1 MLCGEIHAVRIHA
14 VLVRKVRNRDFEN
27 VDILIF
33 SIICQTAKERG
44 SQYTKRI
51 LPPFLIPECNITLE
65 NVLEYVRSRP
75 GRTIDYEQ
83 ASLVLGA
90 IDDRTIVRHLRLCRR
105 MVAEGCLQLCRV
117 LASLPSY
124 ATVPESG
131 MGTPVVDYLDVLVEE
146 ADEAARR
153 MGRRG
158 AAVGSATYLHAVYVA
173 ERSRNEPAVP
183 LDRVFGNLQFFD
195 TS

>member
-1 MLCGEIHAVRIHA
+1 MRIHA
-14 VLVRKVRNRDFEN
+14 VLVRKMRNRDVEN

-33 SIICQTAKERG
+33 SIICRTAKERG
-44 SQYTKRI
+44 MQYTKRI

-65 NVLEYVRSRP
+65 NVLEYVRRRP
-75 GRTIDYEQ
+75 GRKIDYER
-83 ASLVLGA
+83 ASLVMGA
-90 IDDRTIVRHLRLCRR
+90 MDNRTIVRHLRLCRL

-131 MGTPVVDYLDVLVEE
+131 MGTPAVDYLDVLVEE

-153 MGRRG
+153 MGFR
-158 AAVGSATYLHAVYVA
+158 SATVGLTTYVHAVYVA
-173 ERSRNEPAVP
+173 ERSRGAPTVP
-183 LDRVFGNLQFFD
+183 LYRVFGTPPFFD

>member
-75 GRTIDYEQ
+75 GRKIDYEQ

-124 ATVPESG
+124 ATVPESR

-158 AAVGSATYLHAVYVA
+158 AAVGSPTYLHAVYVA

>member
-1 MLCGEIHAVRIHA
+1 MKIHA
-14 VLVRKVRNRDFEN
+14 VLVRKMRNRDGED

-33 SIICQTAKERG
+33 SIICQKAKERG

-75 GRTIDYEQ
+75 GQKIDYER
-83 ASLVLGA
+83 ASLVMGA
-90 IDDRTIVRHLRLCRR
+90 TDNRTIVRHLRLCRR
-105 MVAEGCLQLCRV
+105 MVGQGCLQLCEI

-124 ATVPESG
+124 ATVPEAR
-131 MGTPVVDYLDVLVEE
+131 MGTPAVDYLDVLVEE

-153 MGRRG
+153 MGRAAAGTG
-158 AAVGSATYLHAVYVA
+158 ADPICYVHAVFVA
-173 ERSRNEPAVP
+173 ERSRSEAAVL
-183 LDRVFGNLQFFD
+183 LDRVLGDLQFFD

>member
-1 MLCGEIHAVRIHA
+1 MRIHA
-14 VLVRKVRNRDFEN
+14 VLIRKVRNGDGEN

-33 SIICQTAKERG
+33 SIICRRAKERG
-44 SQYTKRI
+44 MQYTKRI

-65 NVLEYVRSRP
+65 NVLEYVHRRP
-75 GRTIDYEQ
+75 GRKIDYER
-83 ASLVLGA
+83 ASLVMGA
-90 IDDRTIVRHLRLCRR
+90 MDNRTIVRHLRLCRL

-131 MGTPVVDYLDVLVEE
+131 MGTPAVDYLDMLVEE
-146 ADEAARR
+146 ADEAAMR
-153 MGRRG
+153 MGRRS
-158 AAVGSATYLHAVYVA
+158 AEVGSAAYLHAVYVA

-183 LDRVFGNLQFFD
+183 LDRVFRGLQFFD